1 MRRAEANCSTE
12 LSDGTIR
19 PVSGSALQVR
29 HRKDGHGVRVRV
41 VSIDEP
47 KRKPEHEVP
56 TIGFVDERPTFWT
69 VENVVNR
76 DFKLLCEVPGSR
88 S

>member
-1 MRRAEANCSTE
+1 MRRIEATCSTT

-29 HRKDGHGVRVRV
+29 HRKHGHGVPVGV
-41 VSIDEP
+41 VSDE
-47 KRKPEHEVP
+47 REWKPAHEVP

-69 VENVVNR
+69 VENAVNR
-76 DFKLLCEVPGSR
+76 NLELLCEVPGSR

>member
-1 MRRAEANCSTE
+1 MRNEATCSTA

-29 HRKDGHGVRVRV
+29 HRKHGHGVPVGV
-41 VSIDEP
+41 VSIDE
-47 KRKPEHEVP
+47 RKWKPVHEVP
-56 TIGFVDERPTFWT
+56 TIGFVDERPSFWT

-76 DFKLLCEVPGSR
+76 NLELLCEVPRSR

>member
-1 MRRAEANCSTE
+1 MRRVEGNCSTGS
-12 LSDGTIR
+12 SDGTIR

-29 HRKDGHGVRVRV
+29 HRKDGHGVRVRI

-47 KRKPEHEVP
+47 ERKPVHEVS
-56 TIGFVDERPTFWT
+56 TIGFVDKRPTFWT

-76 DFKLLCEVPGSR
+76 DFELLREVPGSR

>member
-1 MRRAEANCSTE
+1 VKRIEANSYTK
-12 LSDGTIR
+12 LSGRTIR

-29 HRKDGHGVRVRV
+29 HRKDGHGVPVRV

-47 KRKPEHEVP
+47 ERKPVHEVP

-76 DFKLLCEVPGSR
+76 DL
-88 S
+88 

>member
-1 MRRAEANCSTE
+1 VRRVEANCGTG

-19 PVSGSALQVR
+19 PISGSALQVR

-47 KRKPEHEVP
+47 KRKPVHEVP
-56 TIGFVDERPTFWT
+56 TIGFVDERPTF
-69 VENVVNR
+69 
-76 DFKLLCEVPGSR
+76 
-88 S
+88 

>member
-1 MRRAEANCSTE
+1 MRRIEATCGME

-19 PVSGSALQVR
+19 PVTGSALQVR
-29 HRKDGHGVRVRV
+29 HRKDGHGVPIRV

-47 KRKPEHEVP
+47 KRKPVHEVP

-76 DFKLLCEVPGSR
+76 DLELLCEVPGSR